1 MMEKTQDQST
11 AQGQNQKWTPEHS
24 LDISS
29 DTSTAGGSDSDR
41 VNYWE
46 RKLLDLTKSNTL
58 INVQYGSSCI
68 ALTNESCESLYSAL
82 IEGTKYPL
90 LAAGDN
96 AEHGLHTSLDAK
108 ALTQN
113 AKNILRSAQSNLEEV
128 GNAQLFVAL
137 GMLHYLDNPDP
148 LHPGAPVAA
157 HTAPVLLVPVMITRQ
172 RITGVY
178 YITPTGEDPLM
189 NITLIEM
196 LKQQHERN
204 LSALIPDAGSA
215 PDYQKVIDSFR
226 LLTLSKPGWQFAFD
240 TCLGIFSFA
249 KFVMWND
256 IRTNSERMRKSSLVE
271 SLLQKR
277 KDDALVVPDSNAH
290 DMDIDTQ
297 PAELALPLDADS
309 SQIEAVADASAGKSF
324 LLYGPPGTG
333 KSQTITNIIANAI
346 YHGQQVLFVAQK
358 RAALEV
364 VQERLEQIGI
374 APFCI
379 ELHSNKATKAHLINQ
394 LEKVLESDGSED
406 KMRAFQAASEQLF
419 QRRKQLLRYIE
430 AVYRPHTSH
439 ADTYSLA
446 DCIEHFLAIE
456 ESSCEVVFRPKQLRQ
471 TTNAEMDS
479 IADTLREMAT
489 IRPTFSDVDKHPLR
503 GLLPRDG
510 RASSLQGI
518 QDMLLT
524 LRQDLIEIS
533 INQTGF
539 RRWFR
544 LPSLEKRYRLHE
556 AELHDMAASRL
567 SGITSYEE
575 KQECISLWLKH
586 STELSRWSHY
596 SVRWNTVADLGYPE
610 LADTMD
616 SATDTELAAMLRRAV
631 WKQRAEDIIEEDK
644 DLVMFNGKVF
654 DEVIADYRHLFDEF
668 QALTRQI
675 LVLQL
680 QQNVQKTLLSI
691 HNPGLQHSLTDIR
704 RWIRLHGRGTSIREL
719 FARNSAVL
727 RRLCPCMLMSP
738 ISVAQYLPIESSSF
752 DLVLFDEASQIP
764 TSEAVGAIARGKA
777 VVIVGDPKQ
786 MPPTT
791 FFQTQLSAE
800 EDLVNGDMESILD
813 DCITLGMPEHYLN
826 YHYRSRH
833 ESLIAF
839 SNHYFYADKLVTF
852 PSADNRESRLQYRF
866 VDGVYDYSATRTN
879 RQEAEAVVDE
889 VIRRLENPALC
900 RQSLGIIAFSKVQ
913 QDLIEDLLQERLAR
927 RHDLEKRAF
936 GETEEPLFIKNLENV
951 QGDERDVI
959 LLSVGYG
966 RDKEGKISMNFGPL
980 NNAGG
985 ERRLNVAVTRAR
997 QEMLVFTGMHAAD
1010 IDLNKSQALGVAR
1023 LKDFLY
1029 YAEQHELPSEVAA
1042 SVPAYPLHPIAWR
1055 LAAWLRQEGYQVDLA
1070 VGQSD
1075 FRIDVAVLDP
1085 MQRNTYRLG
1094 ILIDS
1099 RRYYHTPAMR
1109 DREIVQPK
1117 ILQSLGWHIVRI
1129 WQEDYFLHPKIVE
1142 KQLLAVLKNDGT
1154 NTPK

>member
-1 MMEKTQDQST
+1 MAKTQDQST
-11 AQGQNQKWTPEHS
+11 AQGQNQEWAPEHS
-24 LDISS
+24 TDISS
-29 DTSTAGGSDSDR
+29 DASTAGGSDSDR

-58 INVQYGSSCI
+58 INVQYGNSCI
-68 ALTNESCESLYSAL
+68 ALGNEAGESLYTAL
-82 IEGTKYPL
+82 IGGTKYPL

-96 AEHGLHTSLDAK
+96 AEHGLRTSLDDK
-108 ALTQN
+108 ELTQN
-113 AKNILRSAQSNLEEV
+113 AKSILRSAQSNLEEV

-137 GMLHYLDNPDP
+137 GMLRYLDNPDP
-148 LHPGAPVAA
+148 LHPNAPVAA
-157 HTAPVLLVPVMITRQ
+157 HSAPALLVPVMITRQ

-178 YITPTGEDPLM
+178 YITPTGEEPLV

-215 PDYQKVIDSFR
+215 PDYQKVIDSFQ
-226 LLTLSKPGWQFAFD
+226 LLTLSKPGWQFTFD

-271 SLLQKR
+271 SLVQKR
-277 KDDALVVPDSNAH
+277 KDDTLVIPDSNAH
-290 DMDIDTQ
+290 DMDTGTQ

-394 LEKVLESDGSED
+394 LEKVLSMDCSEE
-406 KMRAFQAASEQLF
+406 KQQQFQATAKQLF
-419 QRRKQLLRYIE
+419 QRRTQLLRYIE
-430 AVYRPHTSH
+430 AVHQPHTRH
-439 ADTYSLA
+439 GDTYSLA
-446 DCIEHFLAIE
+446 DCIEQYIGIDEPACPIPFN
-456 ESSCEVVFRPKQLRQ
+456 KQRLQ
-471 TTNAEMDS
+471 STTNEDLGT
-479 IADTLREMAT
+479 ITDTLHEMFT
-489 IRPTFSDVDKHPLR
+489 IRPTLGDVSQHPLR
-503 GLLPRDG
+503 RLLSKDG
-510 RASSLQGI
+510 RATSVTGI
-518 QDMLLT
+518 QCKLLEMK
-524 LRQDLIEIS
+524 QDIADILV
-533 INQTGF
+533 NQTGL
-539 RRWFR
+539 RKWFR
-544 LPSLEKRYRLHE
+544 LPRLKKRYQLHE
-556 AELHDMAASRL
+556 AELHDMATTNL
-567 SGITSYEE
+567 SLMTSYEE
-575 KQECISLWLKH
+575 RHACIQGWLSH
-586 STELSRWSHY
+586 IDSMGEWVHY
-596 SVRWNTVADLGYPE
+596 SVRWNRVADLGYPDLADAIDTASDNELISALQRAIWRQRAMNIIEQDEE
-610 LADTMD
+610 LA
-616 SATDTELAAMLRRAV
+616 
-631 WKQRAEDIIEEDK
+631 
-644 DLVMFNGKVF
+644 MFNGMVF
-654 DEVIADYRHLFDEF
+654 DNMIADYRRLFDDF
-668 QALTRQI
+668 QALTRQT

-691 HNPGLQHSLTDIR
+691 HNQGLQHALTDLR
-704 RWIRLHGRGTSIREL
+704 RWIRLHGRGTSIRDL
-719 FARNSAVL
+719 FARNGAVI

-764 TSEAVGAIARGKA
+764 TSEAVGTIARGKA

-791 FFQTQLSAE
+791 FFQTQLSSE
-800 EDLVNGDMESILD
+800 EDIANGDMESILD
-813 DCITLGMPEHYLN
+813 DCITIGMPEHYLN

-839 SNHYFYADKLVTF
+839 SNHYFYGDKLVTF

-879 RQEAEAVVDE
+879 RLEAEAVVAE
-889 VIRRLENPALC
+889 VMRRLENPAFSG
-900 RQSLGIIAFSKVQ
+900 QSMGIIAFSKVQ

-927 RHDLEKRAF
+927 RHELEKRAF
-936 GETEEPLFIKNLENV
+936 GDTEEPLFIKNLENV

-980 NNAGG
+980 NNGGG

-997 QEMLVFTGMHAAD
+997 QEMLVFTGMHATD
-1010 IDLNKSQALGVAR
+1010 IDLSKSQALGVAR

-1042 SVPAYPLHPIAWR
+1042 SVPAYPLHPIALR
-1055 LAAWLRQEGYQVDLA
+1055 LAAWLQQEGYQVDVA

-1075 FRIDVAVLDP
+1075 FRVDVAVPDAQ
-1085 MQRNTYRLG
+1085 QRNTYQLG

-1099 RRYYHTPAMR
+1099 RRYYRTPTMR

-1117 ILQSLGWHIVRI
+1117 ILQSLGWHIVRV
-1129 WQEDYFLHPKIVE
+1129 WQEDYFLHPQTVQ

>member
-1 MMEKTQDQST
+1 M
-11 AQGQNQKWTPEHS
+11 
-24 LDISS
+24 
-29 DTSTAGGSDSDR
+29 
-41 VNYWE
+41 
-46 RKLLDLTKSNTL
+46 
-58 INVQYGSSCI
+58 
-68 ALTNESCESLYSAL
+68 
-82 IEGTKYPL
+82 
-90 LAAGDN
+90 
-96 AEHGLHTSLDAK
+96 
-108 ALTQN
+108 
-113 AKNILRSAQSNLEEV
+113 
-128 GNAQLFVAL
+128 
-137 GMLHYLDNPDP
+137 
-148 LHPGAPVAA
+148 
-157 HTAPVLLVPVMITRQ
+157 
-172 RITGVY
+172 
-178 YITPTGEDPLM
+178 
-189 NITLIEM
+189 
-196 LKQQHERN
+196 
-204 LSALIPDAGSA
+204 
-215 PDYQKVIDSFR
+215 
-226 LLTLSKPGWQFAFD
+226 
-240 TCLGIFSFA
+240 
-249 KFVMWND
+249 
-256 IRTNSERMRKSSLVE
+256 
-271 SLLQKR
+271 
-277 KDDALVVPDSNAH
+277 
-290 DMDIDTQ
+290 
-297 PAELALPLDADS
+297 
-309 SQIEAVADASAGKSF
+309 
-324 LLYGPPGTG
+324 
-333 KSQTITNIIANAI
+333 
-346 YHGQQVLFVAQK
+346 
-358 RAALEV
+358 
-364 VQERLEQIGI
+364 
-374 APFCI
+374 
-379 ELHSNKATKAHLINQ
+379 
-394 LEKVLESDGSED
+394 
-406 KMRAFQAASEQLF
+406 
-419 QRRKQLLRYIE
+419 LRYIE
-430 AVYRPHTSH
+430 AVYRPHTRH
-439 ADTYSLA
+439 ADSYSLA
-446 DCIEHFLAIE
+446 DCIEHFSAME
-456 ESSCEVVFRPKQLRQ
+456 EPSCEVVFSPKQLRQ

-510 RASSLQGI
+510 RAASLQGI
-518 QDMLLT
+518 QDKLQT
-524 LRQDLIEIS
+524 LRQDLVEIS
-533 INQTGF
+533 VNQTGF

-556 AELHDMAASRL
+556 VELHDMAASRL
-567 SGITSYEE
+567 SSLTSYEE

-586 STELSRWSHY
+586 SAELSRWSHY

-610 LADTMD
+610 LADSMD
-616 SATDTELAAMLRRAV
+616 SATDAELAAMLRRAV

-654 DEVIADYRHLFDEF
+654 DEVIADYRRLFDEF

-680 QQNVQKTLLSI
+680 QQNVQKTLRSI
-691 HNPGLQHSLTDIR
+691 HNMALRYALTNLR
-704 RWIRLHGRGTSIREL
+704 RWIRLHGRGASIREL
-719 FARNSAVL
+719 FACCNSAI

-738 ISVAQYLPIESSSF
+738 ISVAQYLPIDTSSF

-800 EDLVNGDMESILD
+800 EDVANGDMESILD

-839 SNHYFYADKLVTF
+839 SNHYFYADKLITF
-852 PSADNRESRLQYRF
+852 PSADNRESHLQYRF

-879 RQEAEAVVDE
+879 RLEAEAVVAE
-889 VIRRLENPALC
+889 VMRRLEDPILC

-913 QDLIEDLLQERLAR
+913 QDLVEDLLQERLSR

-936 GETEEPLFIKNLENV
+936 GDTIEPLFIKNLENV

-1010 IDLNKSQALGVAR
+1010 IDLSKSQALGVAR

-1029 YAEQHELPSEVAA
+1029 YAEQHEVSSEHAA

-1055 LAAWLRQEGYQVDLA
+1055 LAAWLRQGGYQVDLA

-1085 MQRNTYRLG
+1085 QQRNTYRLG

-1099 RRYYHTPAMR
+1099 RCYYHTPAMR

-1117 ILQSLGWHIVRI
+1117 ILQSLGWHIVRV
-1129 WQEDYFLHPKIVE
+1129 WQEDYFLHPQTVE
-1142 KQLLAVLKNDGT
+1142 KQLLSLLKDDEQNG
-1154 NTPK
+1154 

>member
-1 MMEKTQDQST
+1 MNFTQDKSL
-11 AQGQNQKWTPEHS
+11 AQPSCAETGVGIPADKSE
-24 LDISS
+24 
-29 DTSTAGGSDSDR
+29 TSNR

-46 RKLLDLTKSNTL
+46 RKLLDLTKSNSL

-68 ALTNESCESLYSAL
+68 ALTNEACESLYSAL

-90 LAAGDN
+90 LAVSGDN

-113 AKNILRSAQSNLEEV
+113 AKTLLRSAQGNLEEI

-148 LHPGAPVAA
+148 LHPDAPVAA

-204 LSALIPDAGSA
+204 LSALIPEAGKV
-215 PDYQKVIDSFR
+215 PDLQKVIDSFL
-226 LLTLSKPGWQFAFD
+226 LLTVGKPGWQFTFD

-256 IRTNSERMRKSSLVE
+256 IHTNSERMRKSSLVE
-271 SLLQKR
+271 SLVQKC
-277 KDDALVVPDSNAH
+277 KDESMAILDSNAH
-290 DMDIDTQ
+290 DMDTSTKPI
-297 PAELALPLDADS
+297 ELALPLDADS
-309 SQIEAVADASAGKSF
+309 SQIEAVADAAAGKSF

-346 YHGQQVLFVAQK
+346 YQGKRVLFVAQK

-374 APFCI
+374 APFCL
-379 ELHSNKATKAHLINQ
+379 ELHSNKATKTHLINQ
-394 LEKVLESDGSED
+394 LEKVLETDCSED
-406 KMRAFQAASEQLF
+406 KMRAFQVASEQLF
-419 QRRKQLLRYIE
+419 QRRKQLLLYIE
-430 AVYRPHTSH
+430 AVYRPHTRH
-439 ADTYSLA
+439 ADSYSLA
-446 DCIEHFLAIE
+446 DCIEHFSAME
-456 ESSCEVVFRPKQLRQ
+456 EPSCEVVFSPKQLRQ

-510 RASSLQGI
+510 RAASLQGI
-518 QDMLLT
+518 QDKLQT
-524 LRQDLIEIS
+524 LRQDLVEIS
-533 INQTGF
+533 VNQTGF

-556 AELHDMAASRL
+556 VELHDMAVSRL
-567 SGITSYEE
+567 SSLTSYEE

-586 STELSRWSHY
+586 SAELSRWSHY

-610 LADTMD
+610 LADSMD
-616 SATDTELAAMLRRAV
+616 SATDAELAAMLRRAV

-654 DEVIADYRHLFDEF
+654 DEVIADYRRLFDEF

-691 HNPGLQHSLTDIR
+691 HNLGWQHALTALR

-719 FARNSAVL
+719 FAYHGAVL

-738 ISVAQYLPIESSSF
+738 ISVAQYLPIDTSSF

-800 EDLVNGDMESILD
+800 EDLVDGDMESILD

-839 SNHYFYADKLVTF
+839 SNHYFYADKLITF
-852 PSADNRESRLQYRF
+852 PSADNRESHLQYRF
-866 VDGVYDYSATRTN
+866 VDGMYDYSATRTN
-879 RQEAEAVVDE
+879 RLEAEAVVAE
-889 VIRRLENPALC
+889 VMRRLEDSVLC

-913 QDLIEDLLQERLAR
+913 QDLIEDLLQERLSH

-936 GETEEPLFIKNLENV
+936 GDTIEPLFIKNLENV

-1010 IDLNKSQALGVAR
+1010 IDLSKSQALGVAR

-1029 YAEQHELPSEVAA
+1029 YAEQHELPSEHAA

-1055 LAAWLRQEGYQVDLA
+1055 LAAWLRQGGYQVDLA

-1085 MQRNTYRLG
+1085 QQRNTYRLG

-1099 RRYYHTPAMR
+1099 RCYYHTPAMC

-1117 ILQSLGWHIVRI
+1117 ILQSLGWHIVRV
-1129 WQEDYFLHPKIVE
+1129 WQEDYFLHPQTVE
-1142 KQLLAVLKNDGT
+1142 KQLLSLLKDDEQNG
-1154 NTPK
+1154 